1 MAIGS
6 SGRIVI
12 EVDPGIKH
20 DLYEAL
26 EREGLTLKHW
36 FLRQAAEY
44 VRASGQ
50 LPLVFSAKPVREG
63 GQS

>member
-12 EVDPGIKH
+12 EVDPAIKH
-20 DLYEAL
+20 DLYAVL
-26 EREGLTLKHW
+26 EREGVTLKDW
-36 FLRQAAEY
+36 FLRQAADY

-50 LPLVFSAKPVREG
+50 LPLAFTANPVREG
-63 GQS
+63 SRP